1 MSHTG
6 AEMNMNH
13 FPVSSVPTLLLI
25 PKFAIR
31 NSKSRLMTNVKVL
44 LRFCVCLQMLCVLL
58 VGVSSGSLA
67 QTIQIKPQTADDYFK
82 RGNDYRNKND
92 YQKAITDYTEALRLD
107 PQLAKAFLNRALA
120 HFLLKDFDTAI
131 ADYTRAIKINPRY
144 AEAYHNRGT
153 AYANQGN
160 YTEALAD
167 VNRAIK
173 LNPRL
178 AEAYFSRGV
187 ISNARDDDDRAI
199 ADYSRAIKL
208 DPQLAKAYYNRGTS
222 YYRNKDYELAIS
234 DYTKTISLT
243 PNEFMAYWAR
253 GAVYADRK
261 EYDRAIA
268 DLTKAITLAPKDTKV
283 YSKRAKVYCAQGRKE
298 LAAADENKIIELG
311 ESVYDRCGAGG
322 ISQPLVSESSS
333 TPRFEDYPATQKFT
347 RRPAAPLVSN
357 RRTRLYRTMIRQDA
371 QAGPNF
377 AGHYTIARWGCG
389 STCVGFAVID
399 ARTGRVYF
407 HPQALQAM
415 QVPYQA
421 EDVLQFRPDSRLL
434 IISGEILS
442 VEPDRPSGP
451 ASVGKFYYEWRNNRF
466 TLLETVNVRRE
477 ESAPPLPPEMAQTA
491 ARAGAQL
498 DELCAGIDN
507 SYECAQAI
515 EEHQLKN
522 SEHARRVI
530 RRGGELRLKLNNGR
544 WQTLKDYQKANEDD
558 SVIQYNFREYLPE
571 LGYFLVHRQ
580 FYEGRDYLMIHDASG
595 RGFPLQDVPVVSP
608 DRRRLITTSNGI
620 IGGYDPNEIQIWRA
634 TPRGL
639 VLEQTIK
646 PQGWGPSGANWIDN
660 QKISLTKNL
669 PSADRS
675 TTRPAP
681 ATLILRGRW
690 RVEQQ

>member
-1 MSHTG
+1 MVGLS
-6 AEMNMNH
+6 
-13 FPVSSVPTLLLI
+13 
-25 PKFAIR
+25 
-31 NSKSRLMTNVKVL
+31 NV
-44 LRFCVCLQMLCVLL
+44 
-58 VGVSSGSLA
+58 SLA
-67 QTIQIKPQTADDYFK
+67 QDAQIKPKTADEYLK
-82 RGNDYRNKND
+82 RGNDYRNKSDNE
-92 YQKAITDYTEALRLD
+92 KAIADYTEALRLD
-107 PQLAKAFLNRALA
+107 PQLAKAYFNRALA
-120 HFLLKDFDTAI
+120 HFNLKDYDTAI
-131 ADYTRAIKINPRY
+131 ADYTRAIKISPRY

-234 DYTKTISLT
+234 DYTRTISLT

-268 DLTKAITLAPKDTKV
+268 DLTKAISLAPKDTKV
-283 YSKRAKVYCAQGRKE
+283 YFKRAKVYCAQGKKE
-298 LAAADENKIIELG
+298 LATADENKIIELG
-311 ESVYDRCGAGG
+311 ESVYDRCEASNTPKSGA
-322 ISQPLVSESSS
+322 IV
-333 TPRFEDYPATQKFT
+333 
-347 RRPAAPLVSN
+347 
-357 RRTRLYRTMIRQDA
+357 
-371 QAGPNF
+371 
-377 AGHYTIARWGCG
+377 
-389 STCVGFAVID
+389 
-399 ARTGRVYF
+399 
-407 HPQALQAM
+407 
-415 QVPYQA
+415 
-421 EDVLQFRPDSRLL
+421 
-434 IISGEILS
+434 
-442 VEPDRPSGP
+442 
-451 ASVGKFYYEWRNNRF
+451 
-466 TLLETVNVRRE
+466 
-477 ESAPPLPPEMAQTA
+477 
-491 ARAGAQL
+491 GAQL
-498 DELCAGIDN
+498 DELCADIDN

-595 RGFPLQDVPVVSP
+595 RRFPLQDVPVVSP

-620 IGGYDPNEIQIWRA
+620 MGGYDPNAIQIWRA

-646 PQGWGPSGANWIDN
+646 PQGWGPSGAKWIDN
-660 QKISLTKNL
+660 QKISLIKNL